1 MSVGANHGDVASG
14 LAGGGFRLEIQ
25 ALRAIAVLAVLV
37 FHIWP
42 AALPGGY
49 VGVDV
54 FFVISGYLITG
65 ILFRQFD
72 ATGRIQVGTF
82 YVRRIRRLL
91 PAAAV
96 VLIAVAFLLPLLPAT
111 RWEETVSGIV
121 ASTLYVQN
129 WWLGAQAVDYLA
141 AESAPSAV
149 MHFWSLS
156 VEEQYYIAWPLLLML
171 LGLLPAAVKRRP
183 GRIFAAMVLLVVVA
197 SLAYSI
203 WLTSANP
210 ALAYFST
217 LTRAWELGVGGLLAV
232 TTRWKTLPQAIRDAL
247 AWCGLAMIAFA
258 VVRFDETTPFPGYA
272 AALPVLGTALVIM
285 GRDSPRWFSA
295 FTLLRA
301 RVLQYLGDISYSL
314 YLWHWPVIV
323 FYVAVAGRSPGLV
336 DGIALLV
343 VSCALAHQTKVLVE
357 DRFRDAGEGPSA
369 SVRAFALAVFCILA
383 CLAAAWAATR
393 PWDTSRGGASAEAGA
408 TSSADNRPT
417 HPGALVLTDKV
428 VAASAEVLPNPEH
441 AKKDFPAPYLQRCM
455 ARGSNSK
462 VEVCAYGDPR
472 GETHVVLV
480 GDTYAAQWQPAL
492 ESIAGANGWRLS
504 VVVKTGCALGDAT
517 PVDSDGN
524 PSADCQTWRETVSQR
539 IREWKPDLLLIAQSP
554 SSRVAAGASR
564 NERVTALAGSMA
576 TFANGL
582 AAHAGGIAFLRGTP
596 NLGRACAEVDDIGE
610 CELPRSKALTD
621 TDPARLASQDTAGAH
636 LLDLSDALCLPDRCR
651 AVVGNVLVYRTGGH
665 LTATYSRTLAPALA
679 RAVAESTGM
688 QVASDIPSV
697 EQSSGLELAK
707 LALRAKSDNPEIY
720 ARGCHVLQAPSEP
733 TFCRYG
739 PEDAKVKLVLT
750 GDSHAGHW
758 EPAMQEVA
766 RRNGWALY
774 SFTKSACAFSDA
786 TVTSSGREYR
796 SCSDWN
802 RKLMDII
809 LAMRPDAVVMSQS
822 RGHVAF
828 GVDRSE
834 SQEMLARGL
843 LSRWQTLRDHGIGVA
858 VIGDTPWMAKNVPD
872 CLSAPGVRASEC
884 DTPTEA
890 ATKSP
895 DSILRAVQEDHAGV
909 EFVNMNEYICEG
921 ANCPALRDGQV
932 IWRDR
937 HHLTATFSR
946 SLAPHLEPVIKRAVE
961 H

>member
-1 MSVGANHGDVASG
+1 MSGGSNHGASVSG

-42 AALPGGY
+42 SALPGGY

-72 ATGRIQVGTF
+72 STGRIQVGTF

-203 WLTSANP
+203 WLTSTNP

-232 TTRWKTLPQAIRDAL
+232 TTRWKTLPQTIRDAL

-272 AALPVLGTALVIM
+272 AALPVFGTALVIM
-285 GRDSPRWFSA
+285 GRDSPRLFSA
-295 FTLLRA
+295 YTLLRA
-301 RVLQYLGDISYSL
+301 RILQYLGDISYSL

-323 FYVAVAGRSPGLV
+323 FYAAVAGRSPGLI

-357 DRFRDAGEGPSA
+357 DRFRDAGDGPSA

-393 PWDTSRGGASAEAGA
+393 PWDANREGGVGVA
-408 TSSADNRPT
+408 TSSPDDRPT
-417 HPGALVLTDKV
+417 HPGALVLTDNV
-428 VAASAEVLPNPEH
+428 VAAPAEILPSPEH

-455 ARGSNSK
+455 ARGSSSK
-462 VEVCAYGDPR
+462 VEVCAYGNPH

-492 ESIAGANGWRLS
+492 DSIAAANGWRLH
-504 VVVKTGCALGDAT
+504 VIVKTGCALGDAM

-524 PSADCQTWRETVSQR
+524 PSASCQTWREAVSER

-554 SSRVAAGASR
+554 SSRVAAGGSR
-564 NERVTALAGSMA
+564 NERVIALAESMA
-576 TFANGL
+576 TFANRV
-582 AAHAGGIAFLRGTP
+582 AADTGSVAFLRGTP
-596 NLGRACAEVDDIGE
+596 SLGRACAEVDNIGE
-610 CELPRSKALTD
+610 CEVPRSRALTD
-621 TDPARLASQDTAGAH
+621 TDPALLASRNVAGAH
-636 LLDLSDALCLPDRCR
+636 LLDLSDAFCLSDRCG
-651 AVVGNVLVYRTGGH
+651 AVVGNVPVYRTGGH

-688 QVASDIPSV
+688 QVSADIPSV

-720 ARGCHVLQAPSEP
+720 AKGCHVLQAPSEP
-733 TFCRYG
+733 KFCRYG
-739 PEDAKVKLVLT
+739 PEDAEISLVLT

-758 EPAMQEVA
+758 EPAVQELA
-766 RRNGWALY
+766 ERNGWALY
-774 SFTKSACAFSDA
+774 TFTKSACAFSDT
-786 TVTSSGREYR
+786 TVTSGGREYKA
-796 SCSDWN
+796 CSEWN
-802 RKLMDII
+802 RKLMDI
-809 LAMRPDAVVMSQS
+809 LLDMRPDAVVMSQS

-834 SQEMLARGL
+834 SQEVLARGL
-843 LSRWQTLRDHGIGVA
+843 TSRWRTLRDNGIGVA

-872 CLSAPGVRASEC
+872 CVSTPGIRVSDC
-884 DTPTEA
+884 DTPLERA
-890 ATKSP
+890 LRSP
-895 DSILRAVQEDHAGV
+895 DSILLAIEQGGAGV

-921 ANCPALRDGQV
+921 GNCPAVRDGQV

-937 HHLTATFSR
+937 HHLTATFAR
-946 SLAPHLEPVIKRAVE
+946 TLAPHLEPVIKRAVE

>member
-1 MSVGANHGDVASG
+1 MSVGSNHGDVASG

-203 WLTSANP
+203 WLTSTNP

-285 GRDSPRWFSA
+285 GRDSPRRFSA
-295 FTLLRA
+295 YTLLRA

-323 FYVAVAGRSPGLV
+323 FYAAVAGRSPGLV

-357 DRFRDAGEGPSA
+357 DRFRDAGCGPSA
-369 SVRAFALAVFCILA
+369 SLRAFGLAALCILA

-393 PWDTSRGGASAEAGA
+393 PWDTSREDALAGGIAAS
-408 TSSADNRPT
+408 SPDDRPT
-417 HPGALVLTDKV
+417 HPGALVLTDNI
-428 VAASAEVLPNPEH
+428 VAAPAEILPSPEN

-455 ARGSNSK
+455 ARGSSSK
-462 VEVCAYGDPR
+462 VEVCTYGNPH
-472 GETHVVLV
+472 GEMHVVLA

-492 ESIAGANGWRLS
+492 ESIAAANGWRLD

-524 PSADCQTWRETVSQR
+524 PSAGCQTWRDAASER

-554 SSRVAAGASR
+554 SSRVSAGGSR

-576 TFANGL
+576 TFANRL
-582 AAHAGGIAFLRGTP
+582 AIYTGSVAFLRGTP
-596 NLGRACAEVDDIGE
+596 NLGRACAEVDDIGK

-621 TDPARLASQDTAGAH
+621 TDPALLASRNVAGAH
-636 LLDLSDALCLPDRCR
+636 LLDLSDALCLPEQCG
-651 AVVGNVLVYRTGGH
+651 AVVGNVPVYRNSGH

-679 RAVAESTGM
+679 RAVAESTGI
-688 QVASDIPSV
+688 QVTSDISSV
-697 EQSSGLELAK
+697 EQSSGLDLAR
-707 LALRAKSDNPEIY
+707 LALQAKSDNPDVY
-720 ARGCHVLQAPSEP
+720 TKGCHVAQASAEP
-733 TFCRYG
+733 KFCRYG

-758 EPAMQEVA
+758 EPAVQEIA
-766 RRNGWALY
+766 KRNGWALY
-774 SFTKSACAFSDA
+774 TFTKSACAFSDA
-786 TVTSSGREYR
+786 NVTSGGREYKT
-796 SCSDWN
+796 CAEWN
-802 RKLMDII
+802 RKLMAII
-809 LAMRPDAVVMSQS
+809 LDMRPDAVVTSQS
-822 RGHVAF
+822 RAHIAF
-828 GVDRSE
+828 GVDRGE
-834 SQEMLARGL
+834 SKRMLARGL
-843 LSRWQTLRDHGIGVA
+843 VSRWRTLRDNDIGVV
-858 VIGDTPWMAKNVPD
+858 VIGGTPWMAKDVPD
-872 CLSAPGVRASEC
+872 CVSAPGVRASSC
-884 DTPTEA
+884 DTPLERA
-890 ATKSP
+890 LRSP
-895 DSILRAVQEDHAGV
+895 DPILLAIKEGGADV
-909 EFVNMNEYICEG
+909 EFVSMNEHICEG
-921 ANCPALRDGQV
+921 ESCPALRDGQV